1 VNDLSGLDDLNQE
14 LARAE
19 RKRPACIANAIRCIV
34 PLEENGMAEKKTGG
48 LEGVIAGSTAIST
61 VEKDGKSLR
70 YRGYSIYDLAEQS
83 SFEECAYLLLYGR
96 LPKQDELQDYKA
108 RLRNLRGLH
117 PTLKTVLEQIPSS
130 AHPMDV
136 LRTGCSMLGTLEPEG
151 PGRTQIA
158 VANRLTAC
166 FSAILLYWHHF
177 ANGGKRITTETD
189 DDDTAGHFLH
199 LLHGKKPDELERRAI
214 DVSLILYAEHEF
226 NASTFTARVITA
238 TLPDFYSAVTG
249 AIGALRGPLHGG
261 ANEAAMELIE
271 QFATP
276 DEAEE
281 GLLKLIAAKKLIM
294 GFGHRVYKISD
305 PRSDVIKAWAKKL
318 AVARG
323 DEHLYPVSERI
334 EQVMRREK
342 KLFPNLDFYSASAY
356 RFCGIP
362 TAMFTPLFVISRIT
376 GWAAHIIEQRADNRL
391 IRPNADYIGPEPRPY
406 VPLAKR

>member
-1 VNDLSGLDDLNQE
+1 VNNLSDLNDLNQE

-19 RKRPACIANAIRCIV
+19 RKRAACIEEAIRCIV
-34 PLEENGMAEKKTGG
+34 PLEEKRMAEKKTGG

-70 YRGYSIYDLAEQS
+70 YRGYSIYDLAEHS
-83 SFEECAYLLLYGR
+83 SFEEVAYLLLYGR
-96 LPKQDELQDYKA
+96 LPKQDELEDYKT

-166 FSAILLYWHHF
+166 FSAMLLYWHHF
-177 ANGGKRITTETD
+177 ANGGKRIVTETD

-226 NASTFTARVITA
+226 NASTFTTRIITS

-249 AIGALRGPLHGG
+249 GIGALRGPLHGG

-271 QFATP
+271 QFSTP
-276 DEAEE
+276 DEAEK
-281 GLLKLIAAKKLIM
+281 GLLEMLATKKLIM

-318 AVARG
+318 AAARG

-356 RFCGIP
+356 RYCGIP
-362 TAMFTPLFVISRIT
+362 TVMFTPLFVISRIT

-406 VPLAKR
+406 VPVYKR